1 MKVIIK
7 ELEQSA
13 DRVPEYQIS
22 DLIRKIKSHKRIF
35 VYGTGR
41 SGLMLKALA
50 MRLMQIGLDAYRDF
64 FSSGIDPGKNPDTG
78 YHD

>member
-1 MKVIIK
+1 MGMKVIIK

-50 MRLMQIGLDAYRDF
+50 MRLAWMHMWWEKPQRRQWKREIC
-64 FSSGIDPGKNPDTG
+64 
-78 YHD
+78 

>member
-1 MKVIIK
+1 MGMKVIIK

-50 MRLMQIGLDAYRDF
+50 MRLMQIGLDAYVVGETTTPSVERE
-64 FSSGIDPGKNPDTG
+64 IC
-78 YHD
+78 